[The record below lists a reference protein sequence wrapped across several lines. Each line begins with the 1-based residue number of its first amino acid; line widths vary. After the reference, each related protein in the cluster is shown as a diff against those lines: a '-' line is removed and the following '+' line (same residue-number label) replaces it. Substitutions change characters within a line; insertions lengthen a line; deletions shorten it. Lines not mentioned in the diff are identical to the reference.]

1 MSLVRPGPEPVI
13 QKGDKNVN
21 RHPCCN
27 QRAPTSLNYW
37 VGQKVCLG
45 LKKRKNPKE
54 LFGQLDV
61 FLCIKLRNIQ
71 LNKGLNS

>member
-45 LKKRKNPKE
+45 LKKKKGKTQKN
-54 LFGQLDV
+54 
-61 FLCIKLRNIQ
+61 FLANLMYFYA
-71 LNKGLNS
+71 LS